1 MNEIAKETTMYEA
14 VPVVAELNRVAGF
27 DPLKFARRVP
37 LPGKQGTQLKLDVK
51 YKKLWFRLKYPQ
63 GRLKVTPLRITEQ
76 IAIFEAKVYFDKKDS
91 DPVSSYI
98 STQSK
103 QGTPGGLYIEYAQ
116 RMATEQALD
125 DAGFGLQLVN
135 TPSIQTQTPSAAT
148 EFAAPPVVEQKADEM
163 ASGEPPV
170 PSSIPAA
177 APATVDEPAE
187 TPITHAQAV
196 ESVQKSV
203 EQPTAPIET
212 AEAAPGINDQQ
223 TPSEAAMDL
232 PSEDE
237 PQPVEAAG
245 EDEPAE
251 TARYTRDMPVDEIC
265 ALMTLEE
272 ARDIIVDAGTCKG
285 WPLSQV
291 AERRRASLRYYT
303 EGYKGDN
310 NILRAGAKL
319 LLESLGEMDIAS

>member
-1 MNEIAKETTMYEA
+1 MNGNAKEATMYET

-27 DPLKFARRVP
+27 DPLKFARRVT

-91 DPVSSYI
+91 DPVSSCI

-135 TPSIQTQTPSAAT
+135 TPSAQNQTPPVATESAAPT
-148 EFAAPPVVEQKADEM
+148 AVEQKTDEI
-163 ASGEPPV
+163 ASDEPPV
-170 PSSIPAA
+170 ASSISAAVPA
-177 APATVDEPAE
+177 PVDEQAETPPTHPQTEEPMQEPAE
-187 TPITHAQAV
+187 QPI
-196 ESVQKSV
+196 
-203 EQPTAPIET
+203 PPIET
-212 AEAAPGINDQQ
+212 AEAVPDINDQQ
-223 TPSEAAMDL
+223 MPAAVAVNL
-232 PSEDE
+232 PNEEE

-245 EDEPAE
+245 EVEPAE

-272 ARDIIVDAGTCKG
+272 AQDIIVDAGTCKG